1 MTKRGQIVNYIEQK
15 HKDVGFTTYS
25 EYSPNLGFKL
35 TNIDSQSDNS
45 FAVDSVD
52 EAESLVI
59 SFISTA
65 QKGNIFVNDI
75 YTEDKPLFLRVG
87 VIFPEPL

>member
-1 MTKRGQIVNYIEQK
+1 MKKREQIVNYIEQK

-25 EYSPNLGFKL
+25 EYCPNLGFKV
-35 TNIDSQSDNS
+35 TNIDSQTDNS
-45 FAVDSVD
+45 FLVDSVD

-75 YTEDKPLFLRVG
+75 YTEDKPLFLRVN
-87 VIFPEPL
+87 VILPEPL